1 MKDQQLV
8 AKRAIECRKIRLFIA
23 QNPGKTRKEIFEGTG
38 IRPTDSRLFKMVGMG
53 IISFTKE
60 LEPDGTCPQ
69 RWFVV
74 PQ

>member
-1 MKDQQLV
+1 MKKLTKD
-8 AKRAIECRKIRLFIA
+8 AMRALECRTIRLYIA

-53 IISFTKE
+53 IIKFTQEKE
-60 LEPDGTCPQ
+60 ADGTCPQ